1 MMRWGNEKI
10 CVERGEKR
18 WSSSIFPGIRA
29 AGCPLRV
36 GTLAIDE
43 ENEQVI
49 LVNNIKRVCP
59 KRQPLSVL
67 LADRSEYMTKPAL
80 L

>member
-1 MMRWGNEKI
+1 MKRFVLNEEK
-10 CVERGEKR
+10 KR

-43 ENEQVI
+43 ENERVI